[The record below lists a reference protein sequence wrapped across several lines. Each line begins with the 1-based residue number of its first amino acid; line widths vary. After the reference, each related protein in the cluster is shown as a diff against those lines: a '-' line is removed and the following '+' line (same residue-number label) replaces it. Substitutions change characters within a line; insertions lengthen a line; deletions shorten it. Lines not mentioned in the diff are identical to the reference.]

1 MRRSF
6 PLLGLALALAGV
18 SVSTDATAR
27 GERHRW
33 PRWPTELEQA
43 LAPLRD
49 EAASDRDH
57 DRVEALLALDVYA
70 DELIEPWLLH
80 ALGDPSTSVKRE
92 ALRMC
97 FERGRV
103 ACVPSALAIWSSV
116 TEPMLR
122 VAALRVVGLDPAG
135 AGLDALLGALR
146 DDSDTMRAQAATVLG
161 SAALHGAARGRAAA
175 ALLAK
180 LGDLSSGVRQTAVE
194 SLGTIGSADATLA
207 VARLLEDTEPMV
219 RLSAARALGQI
230 GDPRGVAALTRAL
243 EGANEPAVVR
253 AIVAAL
259 AILPGDVA
267 AGVLLAAFD
276 EPPTG
281 LSAVEVADLLGL
293 RPNPEKIVTEG
304 LAQRLRDPT
313 SARVALRTLAALGPG
328 GAEVLRAELDR
339 GASPELALEI
349 GRVLDGQAVPTRAA
363 RPRPLEVVPAPRSRA
378 DSLERRR
385 GVPPAEAIAGI
396 DTLARTRDWGP
407 YLDATLQ
414 DAGVITD
421 HRVDLA
427 LAIALGGRAKLGRW
441 NRRTIATLVGW
452 AHSDTSTAS
461 DRCLAALALGSVDP
475 NARGARHARDG
486 AEQLLA
492 DADPRVRACAVVGW
506 HALEARPDD
515 RALLDTDPRV
525 RAIAIFAAARRG
537 PSRSERGRIALLE
550 VTDDNAFVRVAARW
564 AQRERTNKTPGP
576 AWIHSG
582 ALDPAG
588 RWMRVRVDDER
599 LWLPAIRIGGV
610 PFAWAPGLSDA
621 VADPED

>member
-1 MRRSF
+1 MRRS
-6 PLLGLALALAGV
+6 LTATVLVALALLSAR
-18 SVSTDATAR
+18 DADAR

-33 PRWPTELEQA
+33 PRWPTELEQVV
-43 LAPLRD
+43 APLRD
-49 EAASDRDH
+49 EAATERDH

-70 DELIEPWLLH
+70 DELVVSWVLL
-80 ALGDPSTSVKRE
+80 ALGDPSTAVKRE

-97 FERGRV
+97 FERELV

-161 SAALHGAARGRAAA
+161 SAALHGAARTRATA

-194 SLGTIGSADATLA
+194 SLGTIGSPDATLA

-259 AILPGDVA
+259 AILPGDGA
-267 AGVLLAAFD
+267 AEVLLAAFD

-281 LSAVEVADLLGL
+281 LAAADVADLLGL
-293 RPNPEKIVTEG
+293 RPNPEAILTRG
-304 LAQRLRDPT
+304 LAQRMRDPT
-313 SARVALRTLAALGPG
+313 SARLALRALAMLGSA

-349 GRVLDGQAVPTRAA
+349 VRVLDGQSVATKPAK
-363 RPRPLEVVPAPRSRA
+363 PRPLEVVPAPRSRA

-385 GVPPAEAIAGI
+385 GVPTAEAIAGI
-396 DTLARTRDWGP
+396 DALARTRSWGP
-407 YLDATLQ
+407 LLDATLQ
-414 DAGVITD
+414 DAGVVVD

-427 LAIALGGRAKLGRW
+427 LVAAVGSQAKLGRW
-441 NRRTIATLVGW
+441 NRRTVATLVGW
-452 AHSDTSTAS
+452 ASDVSNTAS

-475 NARGARHARDG
+475 GSRAARRARDG
-486 AEQLLA
+486 AARLLS
-492 DADPRVRACAVVGW
+492 DADPRVRACGVVGW
-506 HALEARPDD
+506 HALDPRPDD
-515 RALLDTDPRV
+515 RAMLDPDPRV
-525 RAIAIFAAARRG
+525 RTIAILAAARRG

-550 VTDDNAFVRVAARW
+550 VTDVDAFVRVAARW
-564 AQRERTNKTPGP
+564 ARRDREASARGST
-576 AWIHSG
+576 WIHGG
-582 ALDPAG
+582 ALDPTG
-588 RWMRVRVDDER
+588 RWMRIRVGEDR
-599 LWLPAIRIGGV
+599 LWLPAIRLGSV
-610 PFAWAPGLSDA
+610 PFAWSPGLAGA
-621 VADPED
+621 VADPDD